1 MGLLGRVS
9 LELFAHSSITALAF
23 VPVALRVE
31 LLLLLLWQTEP
42 ALALLG
48 AAPTPISLPQFLGPL
63 A

>member
-1 MGLLGRVS
+1 M
-9 LELFAHSSITALAF
+9 ELFAHSSITALAF

>member
-1 MGLLGRVS
+1 MGLLERIS
-9 LELFAHSSITALAF
+9 LELFVHSSIKALAF

-31 LLLLLLWQTEP
+31 LLLLLLLQTEP

-48 AAPTPISLPQFLGPL
+48 AAPIPISLLQFLGPL